1 MIAPRHAKLA
11 AYERELIGLV
21 TTVKHWRPYLWGRTF
36 IIRSNHYILKYILD
50 QRLSTIPQHQWVS
63 KLLGYDFSVEYKP
76 DRHNIVADALSRKE
90 TAASLM
96 SLSEIQFPIFNQLK
110 EEVSTNEEA
119 AKIVAAITKGLLS
132 PSWKLQDDLILYK
145 RRVHVPASSPI
156 LHDILHAIH
165 DATHE
170 GSEKTL
176 HRFRLTFHTP
186 KAKQTIQQFVSN
198 CMICQRNKTEHLHP
212 AGLLQPLSI
221 PEQIWENIS
230 MDFIEALPK
239 VGGKSVILTV
249 VDRLS
254 KYAHFIPLAHPYST
268 TTVAHTFFLE
278 IVRLHGLPHSI
289 VSDRDVVFTSRFWT
303 ELFRLSGV
311 KLQMTSAYHPQS
323 DGQSEAVNKII
334 TMNLRC
340 LTGDKPKDGIRWL
353 PWAKFCYNTT
363 YHQSIKTTPF
373 KLVYGRDPPQLKLYS
388 PGDAIIQ
395 SVDDLRDR
403 FLEQTKLRLQQSQ
416 DY

>member
-1 MIAPRHAKLA
+1 
-11 AYERELIGLV
+11 
-21 TTVKHWRPYLWGRTF
+21 
-36 IIRSNHYILKYILD
+36 
-50 QRLSTIPQHQWVS
+50 
-63 KLLGYDFSVEYKP
+63 
-76 DRHNIVADALSRKE
+76 
-90 TAASLM
+90 
-96 SLSEIQFPIFNQLK
+96 
-110 EEVSTNEEA
+110 
-119 AKIVAAITKGLLS
+119 
-132 PSWKLQDDLILYK
+132 
-145 RRVHVPASSPI
+145 
-156 LHDILHAIH
+156 
-165 DATHE
+165 
-170 GSEKTL
+170 
-176 HRFRLTFHTP
+176 
-186 KAKQTIQQFVSN
+186 
-198 CMICQRNKTEHLHP
+198 MICQRNKTEHLHP
-212 AGLLQPLSI
+212 AGLLQPLPI
-221 PEQIWENIS
+221 PEQIWEDIS

-254 KYAHFIPLAHPYST
+254 KYAHFIPLAHPYSA
-268 TTVAHTFFLE
+268 TTVAHTFFSE

-334 TMNLRC
+334 TMYLRC
-340 LTGDKPKDGIRWL
+340 LTGDKPKDWIRWL
-353 PWAKFCYNTT
+353 PWAEFCYNTA

-395 SVDDLRDR
+395 SVDDLLTERDR

>member
-1 MIAPRHAKLA
+1 MR
-11 AYERELIGLV
+11 
-21 TTVKHWRPYLWGRTF
+21 RP
-36 IIRSNHYILKYILD
+36 
-50 QRLSTIPQHQWVS
+50 Q
-63 KLLGYDFSVEYKP
+63 KLLLPS
-76 DRHNIVADALSRKE
+76 
-90 TAASLM
+90 
-96 SLSEIQFPIFNQLK
+96 
-110 EEVSTNEEA
+110 
-119 AKIVAAITKGLLS
+119 AKDS
-132 PSWKLQDDLILYK
+132 PSWKLQDGLILYK

-176 HRFRLTFHTP
+176 RRFRLTFHTP

-212 AGLLQPLSI
+212 TRLLQPLPI
-221 PEQIWENIS
+221 PEQIWEDIS

-249 VDRLS
+249 VDHLS
-254 KYAHFIPLAHPYST
+254 KYAHFIPLAHPYSA
-268 TTVAHTFFLE
+268 TTVAHTFFSE

-334 TMNLRC
+334 TMYLRC
-340 LTGDKPKDGIRWL
+340 LTGDKPKDWIRWL
-353 PWAKFCYNTT
+353 PWAEFCYNTA

-388 PGDAIIQ
+388 PGDAILQ
-395 SVDDLRDR
+395 SVDDLLTERDR
-403 FLEQTKLRLQQSQ
+403 FLEQTKLRLQLSQ
-416 DY
+416 DYYSKHDERKHTDRQF